1 MHNVNILG
9 SGYTG
14 IYFGSSNLENVVI
27 ESSFICHSA
36 TFGIKVAS
44 SHIALLN
51 VSNCSILE
59 NRYGVNFDSLSGS
72 ISIEDTKI
80 SNSTSHALYI
90 NVPRSGG
97 STYYLTNSSLT
108 HCKGLGIVIN
118 GYYGNLRLV
127 VTGTFWMEQ
136 PENSLLRLEC
146 IPINSHLHKQHFF
159 SEYRPSGVFW
169 ETVPALPLKT
179 GKQYFQ

>member
-1 MHNVNILG
+1 MHNLKILG

-14 IYFGSSNLENVVI
+14 IYVGGGHNLENVVI
-27 ESSFICHSA
+27 ESSSICHSA
-36 TFGIKVAS
+36 EFGIRVAS
-44 SHIALLN
+44 SRIALLN

-59 NRYGVNFDSLSGS
+59 NRYGIYFDSLSGS

-97 STYYLTNSSLT
+97 STYYLTNSSVT

-127 VTGTFWMEQ
+127 VTGTFFGWNNQ
-136 PENSLLRLEC
+136 
-146 IPINSHLHKQHFF
+146 Q
-159 SEYRPSGVFW
+159 
-169 ETVPALPLKT
+169 TV
-179 GKQYFQ
+179 YSVSNVYY